1 MDKVELT
8 ANEREELKRIIE
20 QAKTYRER
28 KLKEL
33 TLITIGVLTLGLG
46 ISYWTGNLS
55 STIFLVVLSL
65 GLMMF
70 VVSLFAWYMAGLPIN
85 KMEKDLALEKRTGI
99 SQIKT
104 INIFNR
110 RIRLVDGTTVYE
122 GDSFYGKWT
131 KGDKIFYRTTNSGE
145 HLFECK
151 RVES

>member
-8 ANEREELKRIIE
+8 ADEREELKRIVK
-20 QAKTYRER
+20 QAKTYRNR
-28 KLKEL
+28 KLKEV
-33 TLITIGVLTLGLG
+33 TFITIGVLTLGIG

-55 STIFLVVLSL
+55 WTIFLVTLSL
-65 GLMMF
+65 GLLLTVVFLF
-70 VVSLFAWYMAGLPIN
+70 VWYLAGLPIN

-104 INIFNR
+104 INVFNR
-110 RIRLVDGTTVYE
+110 TIRLADGTTVYE

-131 KGDKIFYRTTNSGE
+131 KGDKIYYRTTNSGE

-151 RVES
+151 RVE